1 MQALFYIASYAASL
15 YVILCFIRI
24 ILTWFPQVEYSVVG
38 KFFSTL
44 CDPYLNLFR
53 RLPLRIG
60 LIDFSPMI
68 SIGLLSLLSS
78 VLGNIA
84 QTGKLYIGG
93 ILSSL
98 FLLLWSIFSS
108 LITLFIIVLVV
119 RLIVMLF
126 SKREN
131 YYNSVW
137 SSLDSSLSPLI
148 FRLTKP
154 FSFGR
159 TLNYRSALIL
169 TIFELILIS
178 VFGNILISIIAQLLL
193 KLPF

>member
-1 MQALFYIASYAASL
+1 MQALFQIASYTASL

-24 ILTWFPQVEYSVVG
+24 ILTWFPQFEYSVVG
-38 KFFSTL
+38 KFLSTL

-78 VLGNIA
+78 ILGNIA
-84 QTGKLYIGG
+84 RTGKLYIGG
-93 ILSSL
+93 ILSTL
-98 FLLLWSIFSS
+98 LLLLWSIFSS
-108 LITLFIIVLVV
+108 LITLFIIILVIRLVV
-119 RLIVMLF
+119 MIF
-126 SKREN
+126 SKRGN

-137 SSLDSSLSPLI
+137 SRLDNALSPLI
-148 FRLTKP
+148 FRLTKI

-159 TLNYRSALIL
+159 TIQYKSALIL
-169 TIFELILIS
+169 AIVELILIS
-178 VFGNILISIIAQLLL
+178 VFGNITISIIAQLLL